1 MSETEPRSRLA
12 RLWAHPVVRWSER
25 ILWVLVALFV
35 IERLGPQLSAL
46 TGIGPTVGTAP
57 PFELVTLE
65 GETIRSEDLAGR
77 VVVVNFW
84 ATWCP
89 PCRIEIPALQSLW
102 EERGEEGVVVLG
114 ISTDAGNG
122 RAVADFLE
130 ERGVTYPVGMATSE
144 IRRAFGGIT
153 ALPTTFVI
161 GPDGVIHHRVFGF
174 FAPPAMNAAVG
185 RLVRE

>member
-1 MSETEPRSRLA
+1 MSDATPPSSLRSRLA
-12 RLWAHPVVRWSER
+12 AHPVVRWGER

-35 IERLGPQLSAL
+35 LERLGPQLSAF

-57 PFELVTLE
+57 AFELVTLE
-65 GETIRSEDLAGR
+65 GERIGSEDLAGKI
-77 VVVVNFW
+77 VVVNFW

-89 PCRIEIPALQSLW
+89 PCRIEIPALQALW
-102 EERGEEGVVVLG
+102 EERGGDGVVVIG
-114 ISTDAGNG
+114 ISTDAGSG
-122 RAVADFLE
+122 RAVAEFLE
-130 ERGVTYPVGMATSE
+130 ERGVTYPVGMATAE
-144 IRRAFGGIT
+144 LRRAFGGIT

-185 RLVRE
+185 RLVP